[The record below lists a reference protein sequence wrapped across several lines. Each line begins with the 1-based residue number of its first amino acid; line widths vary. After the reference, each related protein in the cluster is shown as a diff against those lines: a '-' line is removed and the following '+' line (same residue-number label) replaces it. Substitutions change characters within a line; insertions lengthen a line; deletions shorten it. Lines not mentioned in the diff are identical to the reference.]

1 MKNDLHLYS
10 LLDKG
15 MTEEEFMAYVR
26 NNVPITE
33 LIRQLY
39 ELYLK
44 YKEKRTP
51 PIRITMAEFRKH
63 FKIKGIRPDGT
74 PENRG
79 SKRWPSQKVKL

>member
-15 MTEEEFMAYVR
+15 MSEEKFMAYVR

-33 LIRQLY
+33 LIKQFY
-39 ELYLK
+39 ELFLK
-44 YKEKRTP
+44 YREKRIT

-63 FKIKGIRPDGT
+63 FKI
-74 PENRG
+74 
-79 SKRWPSQKVKL
+79 

>member
-1 MKNDLHLYS
+1 MKNDLNLCR
-10 LLDKG
+10 LLDEG
-15 MTEEEFMAYVR
+15 MTEDEFMAYVR

-33 LIRQLY
+33 LIKQFY
-39 ELYLK
+39 ELFLK
-44 YKEKRTP
+44 YREKRIT